1 MLTQHYRQSSVTAH
15 LLTQAEIH
23 NAFTR
28 AKSCCPVNSSCGSWV
43 LLSYMKSSWWFWRLQ
58 HHLWSLIWWLQNLKE
73 NNSAILTSS
82 SLSLRLVLAGSGE
95 TLDQMNVQYCTETS
109 LLPQSTKNF
118 QGKLC
123 FTSFKAW
130 SYYCSLKRQEYRKTG
145 QFKSLDPGL
154 FSHLFSLLCRLQPTC
169 PISFLTDPLNMGT
182 VPVLQGGKT
191 RTEKNIYYHGTQ

>member
-1 MLTQHYRQSSVTAH
+1 MRSLEQRVVALWT
-15 LLTQAEIH
+15 
-23 NAFTR
+23 
-28 AKSCCPVNSSCGSWV
+28 PVVEAGFC
-43 LLSYMKSSWWFWRLQ
+43 F
-58 HHLWSLIWWLQNLKE
+58 LIWKAAGGSKGFSTIFGVSYGDCKTWKKITLL
-73 NNSAILTSS
+73 LTSS
-82 SLSLRLVLAGSGE
+82 SLSLRLVLAGGGE
-95 TLDQMNVQYCTETS
+95 TSDQMNVQYCTETS
-109 LLPQSTKNF
+109 LFPQSTKNF

-154 FSHLFSLLCRLQPTC
+154 FSCLFSLLCRLQPTC
-169 PISFLTDPLNMGT
+169 PISSLTDPLNTGT